1 MYYLNFIVLKNIYFL
16 FLCVFM
22 LNSVSTLAQN
32 LDSLELIL
40 NSHNEKKDLTP
51 EELLK
56 AYDNLSWG
64 YLSSDFEKSVHFGE
78 KGLKLSHKENDKDYI
93 ATFTRNL
100 GVAYYMSSQFDI
112 AEEYLNE
119 ALDMAQ
125 KIDNH
130 NLEGRIYGALGNQ
143 GNRNTYRA

>member
-1 MYYLNFIVLKNIYFL
+1 
-16 FLCVFM
+16 M

-40 NSHNEKKDLTP
+40 NSHNEKKDLKP

-78 KGLKLSHKENDKDYI
+78 STL
-93 ATFTRNL
+93 R
-100 GVAYYMSSQFDI
+100 
-112 AEEYLNE
+112 
-119 ALDMAQ
+119 
-125 KIDNH
+125 
-130 NLEGRIYGALGNQ
+130 
-143 GNRNTYRA
+143 